1 MMAAC
6 NGNEE
11 CVNILLMAG
20 ADVNRGNN
28 RGFSAV
34 EIAKREGHEKCV
46 WLLQN
51 GLKPSH
57 ICLLEQYE
65 KETTQGT

>member
-1 MMAAC
+1 
-6 NGNEE
+6 
-11 CVNILLMAG
+11 MAG

-28 RGFSAV
+28 RGLRAV
-34 EIAKREGHEKCV
+34 KISQREVHEKCV